1 MLSALKM
8 RLSPSSMPAN
18 WRIAIIQRLLCHRI
32 ADRIPVLEEIYAQ
45 HRPQRHGRRST
56 PRFDLRLMRPDQSQ
70 HTRPRHNRI
79 HLGEKLTQRLLLLH
93 RVEETGKGGRLGHR
107 RGSIVVPDRVSQIAQ
122 QARFFRRSLMMQPV
136 NKKGENPMA
145 RLLYALG
152 HALVT
157 FSCVVF

>member
-1 MLSALKM
+1 
-8 RLSPSSMPAN
+8 
-18 WRIAIIQRLLCHRI
+18 
-32 ADRIPVLEEIYAQ
+32 
-45 HRPQRHGRRST
+45 
-56 PRFDLRLMRPDQSQ
+56 
-70 HTRPRHNRI
+70 
-79 HLGEKLTQRLLLLH
+79 
-93 RVEETGKGGRLGHR
+93 VEETGKGGLLGHR